1 MDAYHVVLYVH
12 ICSLLLA
19 IAAAGALVTCL
30 FGLRASRTLAEA
42 APWGMTAGKV
52 GRLFP
57 VAILGLFG
65 SGAYM
70 TSHFWS
76 WSTGWI
82 VAGIVGLVV
91 LAVQGP
97 GVGERTGKQLEH
109 ALKANGP
116 GDLGADARR
125 MCLHPGLWV
134 TEFSAIGLVLGIVW
148 NMTEKPG
155 TWGAVAAE
163 VIGYAVGAAVAL
175 AVTRSNATATSAAAD
190 AV

>member
-1 MDAYHVVLYVH
+1 MDTYHVVLYVH

-19 IAAAGALVTCL
+19 FAAAGILVTCL
-30 FGLRASRTLAEA
+30 FQLRAARTLAEA

-52 GRLFP
+52 GRIFP
-57 VAILGLFG
+57 IAILGLFG

-70 TSHFWS
+70 TTDVWS

-82 VAGIVGLVV
+82 VAGIVGLAV

-97 GVGERTGKQLEH
+97 GVGERTGKKLEH

-116 GDLGADARR
+116 GDLGDDARR

-134 TEFSAIGLVLGIVW
+134 TEFSAIGLVMGIVW
-148 NMTEKPG
+148 NMTEKAG
-155 TWGAVAAE
+155 TWEAIAAE
-163 VIGYAVGAAVAL
+163 VIGYAVGVAVAL
-175 AVTRSNATATSAAAD
+175 AVTRRHVKAVSPVAD
-190 AV
+190 AA